1 MPSEDLPFSADS
13 SRQHPPGTGK
23 LGGEREGRD
32 QRWRGDL
39 DRIAKGDEA
48 AMAALFEESR
58 RISSW
63 MSRRILH
70 CPEDAEEVLTDAYAQ
85 LWRNAGHYDSTKGGV
100 SNWIVLLVRS
110 RALDLARR
118 RNSRSRWEVELSPQ
132 HRERC
137 RDFTPEQNQVRRT
150 QNRYV
155 RTALSQLPRDERHL
169 LELAYDEEL
178 THADIALRLGLPLG
192 TVKTRIR
199 RGLSRMRKLLD
210 GTAPPNCVND
220 PAKSRA
226 A

>member
-1 MPSEDLPFSADS
+1 MRTLPFSADNS
-13 SRQHPPGTGK
+13 HQHPPGTGK
-23 LGGEREGRD
+23 PAGEREGRD
-32 QRWRGDL
+32 QRWRGYL
-39 DRIAKGDEA
+39 DRIATGDEA

-85 LWRNAGHYDSTKGGV
+85 LWRNAAHYDSAKGGV
-100 SNWIVLLVRS
+100 SSWIVLLVRS

-118 RNSRSRWEVELSPQ
+118 RSSRSRWEVELAPQ

-137 RDFTPEQNQVRRT
+137 RELSPEQAQVRRA

-155 RTALSQLPRDERHL
+155 RAALAQLPRDERLL

-178 THADIALRLGLPLG
+178 THADIALRLCLPLG

-199 RGLSRMRKLLD
+199 RGLSRMRKLL
-210 GTAPPNCVND
+210 GVTAQPGCVTD
-220 PAKSRA
+220 PVKSRA